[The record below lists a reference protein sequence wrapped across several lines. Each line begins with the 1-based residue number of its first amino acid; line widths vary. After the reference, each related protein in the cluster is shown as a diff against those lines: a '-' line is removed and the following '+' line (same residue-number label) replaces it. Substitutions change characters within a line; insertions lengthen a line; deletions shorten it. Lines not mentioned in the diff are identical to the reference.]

1 MNNLKELIN
10 NLNIKFELSKEIR
23 KGETANT
30 YLGNYQNKKSILKL
44 FKKNHN
50 KLITNQYLDN
60 EINNQL
66 INKNLFPE
74 IYYINKKIGVLIY
87 KYFDGIQLN
96 KKSFKNINLIARK
109 LKTLHSID
117 CHKKN
122 KSLEDQFISYKEIL
136 KSHSKIDLINEG
148 WKHFLNIKDKSDEQV
163 FSHND
168 LNKTNILSDNVNI
181 VFIDFEYSS
190 MNSRYCDI
198 ARIIESFSFNDNET
212 ETFLEL
218 YGMEAN
224 SNIIKSIDE
233 WSLANTYIDLIWA
246 YIVDKLYPGAIENS
260 YIVNLEAKL
269 DNKSYKYSNN

>member
-1 MNNLKELIN
+1 MNNDSLLEGVKPSYIDERGKYGERKLL
-10 NLNIKFELSKEIR
+10 NLPDISNSNEVYIDRDIIVL
-23 KGETANT
+23 AN
-30 YLGNYQNKKSILKL
+30 
-44 FKKNHN
+44 
-50 KLITNQYLDN
+50 
-60 EINNQL
+60 
-66 INKNLFPE
+66 PE
-74 IYYINKKIGVLIY
+74 IAKLPNWVIALVAAGALAAALSTAAGLLLVISSSISHDLMKKILMPKITERQEL
-87 KYFDGIQLN
+87 F
-96 KKSFKNINLIARK
+96 FAR
-109 LKTLHSID
+109 
-117 CHKKN
+117 
-122 KSLEDQFISYKEIL
+122 
-136 KSHSKIDLINEG
+136 G
-148 WKHFLNIKDKSDEQV
+148 WNHFLNIKDKSDEQV

-233 WSLANTYIDLIWA
+233 WSLTNTYIDLIWA
-246 YIVDKLYPGAIENS
+246 YIVDKLYPGAIENN

>member
-1 MNNLKELIN
+1 M
-10 NLNIKFELSKEIR
+10 
-23 KGETANT
+23 
-30 YLGNYQNKKSILKL
+30 
-44 FKKNHN
+44 
-50 KLITNQYLDN
+50 
-60 EINNQL
+60 
-66 INKNLFPE
+66 
-74 IYYINKKIGVLIY
+74 
-87 KYFDGIQLN
+87 
-96 KKSFKNINLIARK
+96 
-109 LKTLHSID
+109 
-117 CHKKN
+117 
-122 KSLEDQFISYKEIL
+122 
-136 KSHSKIDLINEG
+136 KSHSKINLINEG
-148 WKHFLNIKDKSDEQV
+148 WNHFLNIKDKSDEQV

-181 VFIDFEYSS
+181 IFIDFEYSS

>member
-1 MNNLKELIN
+1 MNNVQELIN

-44 FKKNHN
+44 FKTNHN
-50 KLITNQYLDN
+50 ELITYQYFDN

-66 INKNLFPE
+66 VNESLFPE
-74 IYYINKKIGVLIY
+74 IYYINKKIGMLIY
-87 KYFDGIQLN
+87 KYFDGTQLN
-96 KKSFKNINLIARK
+96 KKSFKNLNLIARK
-109 LKTLHSID
+109 LKTLHSINT
-117 CHKKN
+117 HKKH

-136 KSHSKIDLINEG
+136 KSHSKVDLINEG
-148 WKHFLNIKDKSDEQV
+148 WNHFLNIKDKSDEQV

-168 LNKTNILSDNVNI
+168 LNKTNILSDNI
-181 VFIDFEYSS
+181 HMVFIDFEYSS

-198 ARIIESFSFNDNET
+198 ARIIESLSFNDNET

-218 YGMEAN
+218 YGME
-224 SNIIKSIDE
+224 STPNIIKSIAE
-233 WSLANTYIDLIWA
+233 WSLTNTYIDLIWA
-246 YIVDKLYPGAIENS
+246 YIVDKFYPGAIENS

-269 DNKSYKYSNN
+269 HNKSYKYSNN

>member
-1 MNNLKELIN
+1 MNNLQELIN
-10 NLNIKFELSKEIR
+10 NLNIKFEFSKEIR

-87 KYFDGIQLN
+87 KYFDGIQIN

-148 WKHFLNIKDKSDEQV
+148 WNI
-163 FSHND
+163 F
-168 LNKTNILSDNVNI
+168 
-181 VFIDFEYSS
+181 
-190 MNSRYCDI
+190 
-198 ARIIESFSFNDNET
+198 
-212 ETFLEL
+212 
-218 YGMEAN
+218 
-224 SNIIKSIDE
+224 
-233 WSLANTYIDLIWA
+233 
-246 YIVDKLYPGAIENS
+246 
-260 YIVNLEAKL
+260 
-269 DNKSYKYSNN
+269 